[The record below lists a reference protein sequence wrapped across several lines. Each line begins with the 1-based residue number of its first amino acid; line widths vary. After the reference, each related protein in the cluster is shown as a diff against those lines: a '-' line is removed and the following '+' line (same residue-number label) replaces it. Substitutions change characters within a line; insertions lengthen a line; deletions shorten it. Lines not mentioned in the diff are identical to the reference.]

1 MPFDLTDQ
9 MVTLNSVTPRTETH
23 GEDRVFAI
31 SLGFKLSGPNTL
43 LDRLSAALRPM
54 LYRGDEG
61 QEDIPGVE
69 ASTPYLRLPG
79 VEQLNIRGQLTGWT
93 LTVGYGIGEPMK
105 IGDAKVDKFRVVP
118 HHDGIVDILFRV
130 GSSDIDATEA
140 GRLCSQLS
148 QEITISLAAPVK
160 QEAPIDGSVAAFQND
175 HPLFGQGGDGDDGP
189 GGDPADETTAFT
201 LSDGQ
206 PATLTKR
213 SRKPKPDAT
222 AEFIARNQ
230 AAGTH

>member
-69 ASTPYLRLPG
+69 ASTPHLRLPG
-79 VEQLNIRGQLTGWT
+79 VEQLNIRGELNGWT
-93 LTVGYGIGEPMK
+93 LTAQYGIGEPTK
-105 IGDAKVDKFRVVP
+105 IGDCRVDKFRIVP
-118 HHDGIVDILFRV
+118 HHEGIVDILFRV

-140 GRLCSQLS
+140 GQLCSQLS

-160 QEAPIDGSVAAFQND
+160 QEAPIDGSVAAFERD
-175 HPLFGQGGDGDDGP
+175 HPLFDGDGDPP
-189 GGDPADETTAFT
+189 GDDPADETTAFT
-201 LSDGQ
+201 MSDGQ

-213 SRKPKPDAT
+213 GRKPKPDAT
-222 AEFIARNQ
+222 SEFIERNK
-230 AAGTH
+230 AAAH